1 MADKIKILIVDDSAL
16 YRRILRDVVE
26 SLDDAQFMDIA
37 QNGRLALEKMKK
49 QVPDLVT
56 LDVEMPE
63 LNGLQTLQEIRRLY
77 PDTGVVMISSLTTRD
92 AQVTLQALEIGA
104 FDFVAKPNDVDLQ
117 VNFDVLSH
125 RLKTILSAYQVRLR
139 LTTRRRQPEPV
150 IPSEQPL
157 TVETGP
163 APKSLLAPGKPEIL
177 AIGISTGG
185 PKALVE
191 MIPALPAS
199 LPVPVVIVQHM
210 PATFTQALAES
221 LNKKSALTVK
231 EGEHGETIKRG
242 FVYIAP
248 GNRQMRIAGNPGG
261 YIIELTDDPPENHCR
276 PSADYLF
283 RSVARIYKNKAL
295 GLIMTGMGRDGT
307 TGLRLM
313 KREGARVIA
322 QDEESCVVFGM
333 PMEAIKAGVV
343 DKIVSLKDMASEISR
358 SMII

>member
-1 MADKIKILIVDDSAL
+1 MDKIKILIVDDSAL

-26 SLDDAQFMDIA
+26 SLEDAEFLDIA
-37 QNGRLALEKMKK
+37 PNGRIALEKMKK
-49 QVPDLVT
+49 QAPDLVT

-63 LNGLQTLQEIRRLY
+63 MNGLQTLQEIRRLY

-92 AQVTLQALEIGA
+92 AEITLQALEIGA
-104 FDFVAKPNDVDLQ
+104 FDFIAKPNDIDLQ
-117 VNFDVLSH
+117 NNFNLLSH
-125 RLKTILSAYQVRLR
+125 RLKNILSAYQIRHRFTALR
-139 LTTRRRQPEPV
+139 RKPGSVTP
-150 IPSEQPL
+150 IEQPPVVQ
-157 TVETGP
+157 TAAP
-163 APKSLLAPGKPEIL
+163 PKSLLSPGKPEIL

-199 LPVPVVIVQHM
+199 FPVPVVIVQHM

-221 LNKKSALTVK
+221 LNKKANLTVK
-231 EGEHGETIKRG
+231 EGEHGEMLKRG

-248 GNRQMRIAGNPGG
+248 GNRQLRIAGKAGG
-261 YIIELTDDPPENHCR
+261 NMIELTDDPPENHCR

-283 RSVARIYKNKAL
+283 RSVARIYKNKSLAV
-295 GLIMTGMGRDGT
+295 IMTGMGRDGT
-307 TGLRLM
+307 IGLRLM
-313 KREGARVIA
+313 KREGARVLA

-343 DKIVSLKDMASEISR
+343 DKIVSLKDMASEIAR
-358 SMII
+358 SVAL